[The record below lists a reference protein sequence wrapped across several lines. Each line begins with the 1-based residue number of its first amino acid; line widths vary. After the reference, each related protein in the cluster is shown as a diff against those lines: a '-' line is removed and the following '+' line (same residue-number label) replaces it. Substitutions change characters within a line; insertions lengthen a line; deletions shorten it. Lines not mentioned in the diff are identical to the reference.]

1 MSGQGQ
7 RLVKA
12 VHQKVPGERVTMS
25 TVKCVRFAVY
35 FFFIFLSL
43 MLPLLPTEA
52 QEGPRLAYVINAEG
66 PVTPSMQSYI
76 KRGIDRAEA
85 DAIEVLVIRLDTPG
99 GSVDLTQKIIQ
110 QMVAARVP
118 IVVYVA
124 PSGAHAASAGT
135 FITLA
140 GHVAAMAPGTS
151 IGAASPVGM
160 GGETLTDTMK
170 SKVTNILVADIE
182 GLVRRRGEKALEW
195 ARAAVRDAEAASAE
209 RALELGLIDYI
220 APDLPTL
227 LRDMDGK
234 EVSVAGQTRVLNTAD
249 AVQQEIP
256 MTFVENFLHVITDP
270 NIAFI
275 LMIIGVNGIL
285 FELSSPGGY
294 AAGIIG
300 VICLLLALY
309 AFGTL
314 PVNYTGVLFIVLAF
328 ILFIVDIK
336 APTHGILSAMGVASL
351 AFGALILFESPMF
364 AVSRTLILGIS
375 LFTGLFFAFVVAKVI
390 HIQTK
395 HAVTGREALIGALAE
410 ARTDLDPQG
419 KVFLKGEYWDAVV
432 RGESVCKGEWV
443 RVLNREGLRLTVE
456 KTGDNRSSQT

>member
-1 MSGQGQ
+1 MNTTKRM
-7 RLVKA
+7 RLV
-12 VHQKVPGERVTMS
+12 
-25 TVKCVRFAVY
+25 VY
-35 FFFIFLSL
+35 LSFILLSL
-43 MLPLLPTEA
+43 LLPLLPVEA
-52 QEGPRLAYVINAEG
+52 QEGARLAYVVDAEG

-76 KRGIDRAEA
+76 ERSIEQAEA
-85 DAIEVLVIRLDTPG
+85 DGIEVLVIRLDTPG
-99 GSVDLTQKIIQ
+99 GSVDLTQRIIQ
-110 QMVAARVP
+110 RMVAARVP
-118 IVVYVA
+118 VVVYVA

-160 GGETLTDTMK
+160 GGEALTDTMK

-182 GLVRRRGEKALEW
+182 GLARRRGDKALEW

-220 APDLPTL
+220 APDVATL
-227 LRDMDGK
+227 LDDMDGR
-234 EVSVAGQTRVLNTAD
+234 EVLVAGQPVTLHTAGI
-249 AVQQEIP
+249 ALQEIP
-256 MTFVENFLHVITDP
+256 MTFVENFLHVITNP

-285 FELSSPGGY
+285 FELSNPGGY
-294 AAGIIG
+294 AAGIVG

-328 ILFIVDIK
+328 ILFVADIK

-351 AFGALILFESPMF
+351 AFGAFILFESPIF
-364 AVSRTLILGIS
+364 AVSRVIVVGVA
-375 LFTGLFFAFVVAKVI
+375 LFTGLFFAFVVAKAI
-390 HIQTK
+390 GIQK
-395 HAVTGREALIGALAE
+395 KRPVTGREALIGALAE

-419 KVFLKGEYWDAVV
+419 KVFLKGEYWEAVV
-432 RGESVCKGEWV
+432 QEGTVHKGERV
-443 RVLNREGLRLTVE
+443 RILSREGFLLTVE
-456 KTGDNRSSQT
+456 KTEPDRSGKE